1 MTNPARTP
9 VERLVDQLVTA
20 IDPATNR
27 DQVRAILRSAAGLA
41 TDNADRLDLKI
52 TNAALRE
59 MRDAF
64 AVFAPYRHVPKVT
77 IFGSAR
83 TEPDDPLYDQARRLA
98 AELAELGWMVITGA
112 GPGIMAAGI
121 EGAGRENAFGVNIR
135 LPFEQSAHELIAGDD
150 KLVEMRYFF
159 TRKLMLMKESQA
171 FAALPGGFGT
181 LDETFELLTL
191 QQTGKAVPAPIV
203 CLDTPGGTYWSAW
216 RQFLEDEVAAA
227 RLISPGDLELF
238 RVTDSVE
245 RAVDHL
251 AGFYRNYHSSRFVG
265 DELVIRLRAA
275 PAPDELEA
283 LNGNFADL
291 CDGEGIRMVP
301 PFAEERGEPDTLDLP
316 RVALRFDRHS
326 FGRLHLLIEELN
338 GLQSAPGAEGQG
350 RAPA

>member
-98 AELAELGWMVITGA
+98 AELADLGWMVITGA

-135 LPFEQSAHELIAGDD
+135 LPFEQSAHEVIAGDD

-203 CLDTPGGTYWSAW
+203 CVDTPGGTYWSAW
-216 RQFLEDEVAAA
+216 RQFLEDEVASA

-251 AGFYRNYHSSRFVG
+251 AGFYRNYHSSRYVG
-265 DELVIRLRAA
+265 DELVIRLRAM
-275 PAPDELEA
+275 PEPDELEA
-283 LNGNFADL
+283 LNGNFADI
-291 CDGEGIRMVP
+291 CDRDGIRVVP

-316 RVALRFDRHS
+316 RLALRFDRHS
-326 FGRLHLLIEELN
+326 FGRLHLLIEEVN
-338 GLQSAPGAEGQG
+338 GLESAPGAEGQG